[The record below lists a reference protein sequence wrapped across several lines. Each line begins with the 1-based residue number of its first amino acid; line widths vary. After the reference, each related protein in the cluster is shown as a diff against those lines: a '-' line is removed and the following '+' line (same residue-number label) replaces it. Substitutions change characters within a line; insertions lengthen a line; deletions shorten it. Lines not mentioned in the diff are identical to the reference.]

1 MRVAVE
7 DILRWLRRWLRVL
20 RAVRRL
26 GASDA
31 SDAQGRS
38 LWYPRAASGP
48 ASSPEAKA
56 NPAPCANLAPVAPIA
71 GANLPESMSD
81 SPLTTARNYLDLTK
95 PRLLPMVLFTGLP
108 ALAMASGHW
117 PSFSFT
123 LLVMTGIALA
133 AASAN
138 TLNAYIER
146 DKDALMQRT
155 RSRPLPAGLIPPR
168 SALVFGLGLG
178 VLSTA
183 LLAIVSGATA
193 ALVGVA
199 SILFY
204 VFVYTIWLKPRSIW
218 NAVIGGAAGAAA
230 PLIADAAVNGT
241 IGLAGWTLFAI
252 VFFWQPPHVWAI
264 ALYRKDDY
272 RAAGIP
278 MPPEVIG
285 DEATRKRIVWYT
297 AGLLPVTVAP
307 YFLGLTGPIYLAVAA
322 AMGIWFLY
330 RSWRL
335 FEERTDEAAQGVF
348 RVSLVFLF
356 GVFLALLVDLMVR
369 L

>member
-1 MRVAVE
+1 
-7 DILRWLRRWLRVL
+7 
-20 RAVRRL
+20 
-26 GASDA
+26 
-31 SDAQGRS
+31 
-38 LWYPRAASGP
+38 
-48 ASSPEAKA
+48 
-56 NPAPCANLAPVAPIA
+56 
-71 GANLPESMSD
+71 MSD
-81 SPLTTARNYLDLTK
+81 SVLTTARNYLDLTK

-108 ALAMASGHW
+108 VLGMAAGGW
-117 PSFSFT
+117 PSVSFIV
-123 LLVMTGIALA
+123 LVMTGIALA

-146 DKDALMQRT
+146 DMDALMERT
-155 RSRPLPAGLIPPR
+155 RSRPLPSGLIEPR
-168 SALVFGLGLG
+168 AALVFGLVLG
-178 VLSTA
+178 VLSTI
-183 LLAIVSGATA
+183 LLYVVSGAPA

-204 VFVYTIWLKPRSIW
+204 VFVYTVWLKPRSIW

-230 PLIADAAVNGT
+230 PLIADAAVHGT
-241 IGLAGWTLFAI
+241 IGWAGWTLFAI

-285 DEATRKRIVWYT
+285 DEATRRRVVAYT

-307 YFLGLTGPIYLAVAA
+307 YFLGLAGPIYFVV
-322 AMGIWFLY
+322 AMGMGLWFLY

-356 GVFLALLVDLMVR
+356 VVFLALLVDLLVSP

>member
-1 MRVAVE
+1 
-7 DILRWLRRWLRVL
+7 
-20 RAVRRL
+20 
-26 GASDA
+26 
-31 SDAQGRS
+31 
-38 LWYPRAASGP
+38 
-48 ASSPEAKA
+48 
-56 NPAPCANLAPVAPIA
+56 
-71 GANLPESMSD
+71 MSD
-81 SPLTTARNYLDLTK
+81 SVLTIGRNYLDLTK

-108 ALAMASGHW
+108 VLGMAAGGW
-117 PSFSFT
+117 PKLSFSV
-123 LLVMTGIALA
+123 LVMTGIALA

-146 DKDALMQRT
+146 DIDALMERT
-155 RSRPLPAGLIPPR
+155 KTRPLPAGLIEPR
-168 SALVFGLGLG
+168 SALLFGLALG
-178 VLSTA
+178 VLSTV
-183 LLAIVSGATA
+183 LLYQVSGAPA
-193 ALVGVA
+193 ALVGIA

-241 IGLAGWTLFAI
+241 VGVAGWTLFAI

-297 AGLLPVTVAP
+297 AGLLPVTLAP
-307 YFLGLTGPIYLAVAA
+307 YFLGLAGPVYFVVAA
-322 AMGIWFLY
+322 AMGGWFLY
-330 RSWRL
+330 RAWRL

-348 RVSLVFLF
+348 RVSLIFLF
-356 GVFLALLVDLMVR
+356 GVFLGLLVDL
-369 L
+369 LLGL

>member
-1 MRVAVE
+1 MHEPGPCGTRRPAVDADPVGNPQRIQGLTGEKPDFYVVARLQRPQL
-7 DILRWLRRWLRVL
+7 I
-20 RAVRRL
+20 RAI
-26 GASDA
+26 
-31 SDAQGRS
+31 
-38 LWYPRAASGP
+38 P
-48 ASSPEAKA
+48 AE
-56 NPAPCANLAPVAPIA
+56 N
-71 GANLPESMSD
+71 MSD
-81 SPLTTARNYLDLTK
+81 SVLTIGRNYLDLTK

-108 ALAMASGHW
+108 VLGMAAGGW

-123 LLVMTGIALA
+123 VLVMTGIGLA

-146 DKDALMQRT
+146 EIDALMERT
-155 RSRPLPAGLIPPR
+155 KTRPLPAGLIEPR
-168 SALVFGLGLG
+168 SALIFGLALG
-178 VLSTA
+178 ILSTV
-183 LLAIVSGATA
+183 LLYAVSGMPA

-230 PLIADAAVNGT
+230 PLIDDAAVNGS

-278 MPPEVIG
+278 MPPEVTG
-285 DEATRKRIVWYT
+285 DEATRKRVVWYT

-307 YFLGLTGPIYLAVAA
+307 YFLGLAGPIYFVVAA
-322 AMGIWFLY
+322 AMGGWFVY

-335 FEERTDEAAQGVF
+335 FQERTDEAAQGVF

-356 GVFLALLVDLMVR
+356 AVFLALLVDLMVG